1 MVPDMKGNAMKTAMI
16 RKALLPLL
24 AASAV
29 MVSTPALA
37 QNFGV
42 TLSFGSPGYNQGYGY
57 GHDPRYGYGY
67 DQRYARGDNPREL
80 HYRAQVLS
88 QHIDRLAWDRSV
100 SRNQARSLAAQ
111 MDQYRRLEYQYA
123 RNGLT
128 AREYADLN
136 NRLNRIQM
144 QVQRVQRTRW

>member
-1 MVPDMKGNAMKTAMI
+1 MKTATI
-16 RKALLPLL
+16 RKALLPVL

-37 QNFGV
+37 QSFGV
-42 TLSFGSPGYNQGYGY
+42 TLSFGSPGYSQGYGQGY
-57 GHDPRYGYGY
+57 GHNRGYSPR
-67 DQRYARGDNPREL
+67 DLQ
-80 HYRAQVLS
+80 YRARMLS
-88 QHIDRLAWDRSV
+88 QHIDRLAWDRGV

-111 MDQYRRLEYQYA
+111 MNQYWRVEHQYA

-128 AREYADLN
+128 AREFADLN

-144 QVQRVQRTRW
+144 QLQRVQRTRW

>member
-1 MVPDMKGNAMKTAMI
+1 MKTATI
-16 RKALLPLL
+16 RKALLPVL

-42 TLSFGSPGYNQGYGY
+42 TLSFGSPGYSQPYGYGY
-57 GHDPRYGYGY
+57 GQARGYGNA
-67 DQRYARGDNPREL
+67 QRDL
-80 HYRAQVLS
+80 QYRAHMLS

-100 SRNQARSLAAQ
+100 NHNQARSLAAE
-111 MDQYRRLEYQYA
+111 MNQYRQLERRYA

-128 AREYADLN
+128 ARQYHELNARLDRIEY
-136 NRLNRIQM
+136 RL
-144 QVQRVQRTRW
+144 QRVQRARW